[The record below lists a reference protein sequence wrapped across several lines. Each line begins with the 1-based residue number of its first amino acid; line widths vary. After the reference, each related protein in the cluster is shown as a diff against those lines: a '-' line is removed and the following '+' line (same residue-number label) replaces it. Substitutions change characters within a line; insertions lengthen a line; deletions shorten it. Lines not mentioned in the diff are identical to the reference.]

1 MSSRTLAQAI
11 TLALDNALARSSDVI
26 VMGEDVGRTGG
37 VFRITDGLRARHGAQ
52 RVIDT
57 PLAESGIV
65 GTALGL
71 AIGGMR
77 PVVELQFMGFSY
89 PAFDQIISHVARMRH
104 RSRHRFTVPMVIRIP
119 YGGGIGAAEH
129 HSESTEAIYA
139 HIPGLKVV
147 VPSRPADAAGMLRA
161 AIDDPDPVIF
171 LEPIRMYRS
180 VKEEVPDDPP
190 PTRLDTSTVERPGSD
205 ITLVAW
211 GAMMKETREAAEK
224 LAASGVSAEVVDLRC
239 LAPMNVDTLVAS
251 VRKTGRAVVIHEAPR
266 SGGLGA
272 EVIAA
277 LQEHCAY
284 DLEAPVARV
293 TGWDTVIPL
302 KMAEHHYLPSTE
314 RIVTTAE
321 RVLDS

>member
-1 MSSRTLAQAI
+1 MASRTLAQAI
-11 TLALDNALARSSDVI
+11 TLALDNALARSTDVI
-26 VMGEDVGRTGG
+26 VLGEDVGRTGG
-37 VFRITDGLRARHGAQ
+37 VFRITDGLRARHGAH
-52 RVIDT
+52 RVVDT

-71 AIGGMR
+71 AVAGMR

-104 RSRHRFTVPMVIRIP
+104 RTRHRFTVPMVIRIP

-129 HSESTEAIYA
+129 HSESTETIYA

-147 VPSRPADAAGMLRA
+147 VPSRPADAAAMLRA
-161 AIDDPDPVIF
+161 AIEDPDPVIF

-180 VKEEVPDDPP
+180 VKEDVPDDPP
-190 PTRLDTSTVERPGSD
+190 PARLDTSTVERLGSD
-205 ITLVAW
+205 ITLVSW

-239 LAPMNVDTLVAS
+239 LAPMNVDSLAES

-266 SGGLGA
+266 SAGLGA
-272 EVIAA
+272 EVIAS
-277 LQEHCAY
+277 LQEQCAY

-321 RVLDS
+321 RVLES